1 MNTIVEMDHV
11 TKTYRRKIKSGKGIF
26 KSSKFETKEAI
37 KDISFQIKEGEM
49 VGIVGLNGA
58 GKSTLIK
65 SMLGILSPDSGEA
78 KMFGRDSFQFRKK
91 NAEYIGA
98 NFGQKSSLVW
108 DLPFIYSL
116 ELNKKIYRVS
126 DERYEEI
133 LEELE
138 QFLQI
143 GELLNVPVRT
153 MSLGQ
158 RMKCEFAV
166 ITLHS
171 PRLLILDETTIGLDI
186 VIKKNIEEY
195 LKHINAAR
203 NVTIL
208 FSSHDLAELVKNISD
223 LSRYSY
229 MMIKFAEA
237 FDGNVELNPGLQI
250 VEYLEDG
257 LKIRIDKQMLS
268 EKEAMTELIDK
279 MPVEN
284 ISIEKQSLEDFIYN
298 LVQK

>member
-1 MNTIVEMDHV
+1 MRENMNTIIEMNHV
-11 TKTYRRKIKSGKGIF
+11 TKAYRRKIKSGKGIF

-78 KMFGRDSFQFRKK
+78 KMFGRDSFQFHKK

-138 QFLQI
+138 QAGIQE
-143 GELLNVPVRT
+143 GDT
-153 MSLGQ
+153 
-158 RMKCEFAV
+158 
-166 ITLHS
+166 
-171 PRLLILDETTIGLDI
+171 
-186 VIKKNIEEY
+186 
-195 LKHINAAR
+195 
-203 NVTIL
+203 
-208 FSSHDLAELVKNISD
+208 VKM
-223 LSRYSY
+223 Y
-229 MMIKFAEA
+229 
-237 FDGNVELNPGLQI
+237 GLQFD
-250 VEYLEDG
+250 YY
-257 LKIRIDKQMLS
+257 K
-268 EKEAMTELIDK
+268 
-279 MPVEN
+279 
-284 ISIEKQSLEDFIYN
+284 
-298 LVQK
+298 